1 MHACT
6 CLRRVLIPVR
16 LLAFCFASIVGMAQ
30 PADRLVPAD
39 WLPLQQLE
47 RDDFEPA
54 VGEQIRL
61 AYKKTIENPQDAEL
75 VGGLGMILQCYHKYE
90 LAELCYRRASAL
102 SPRSMN
108 WIYYLGNLLGLR
120 GKTQDAIHE
129 IREALKIDDAYTP
142 ARVRLAQLLFES
154 GELQNSLEEYQKSLQ
169 QNSTLATAYLG
180 LGRLQAA
187 QGAWA
192 DAIASYQKACSLFQ
206 DYAAAHY
213 GLGMSYRKIG
223 DDATSRL
230 ELELYQRS
238 KKKPQPSEDPL
249 LDTVNAL
256 YAGGNIHFANGTSL
270 AQQGKLTQAAEEFES
285 ALKVNPRLMMAHVNL
300 IAAYGRL
307 GRADRAEAHFREA
320 VKLDPGWVEL
330 YYNWALVLTREQRI
344 PEAIEAFKKALD
356 VNPNYVNA
364 HLELG
369 QILTVAGSISES
381 QRHLRLGV
389 ENAPANR
396 EARYLLGS
404 SLLSTGQIEEAIAHL
419 AQSIKI
425 EDDKT
430 AICMQT
436 LAVAYERAG
445 DLDKALYYTRA
456 ARERAVSRQL
466 NDLAAQLEREIDRLA
481 GEVKAP

>member
-1 MHACT
+1 
-6 CLRRVLIPVR
+6 LV
-16 LLAFCFASIVGMAQ
+16 FSFASIVGLAQ
-30 PADRLVPAD
+30 PADRFVPPD

-47 RDDFEPA
+47 REDFEPA

-61 AYKKTIENPQDAEL
+61 AYKKTIENPQDPEL

-90 LAELCYRRASAL
+90 LAGICYRRASAL

-108 WIYYLGNLLGLR
+108 WKYYLGNLLGLR
-120 GKTQDAIHE
+120 GISQEAINE
-129 IREALKIDDAYTP
+129 IREALKIDGAYTP

-154 GELQNSLEEYQKSLQ
+154 GELKQSLEEYQKSLQ
-169 QNSTLATAYLG
+169 QNCRLATAYLG
-180 LGRLQAA
+180 LGQVHAA
-187 QGAWA
+187 QGAWS
-192 DAIASYQKACSLFQ
+192 DAIASYRKACGLFE

-213 GLGMSYRKIG
+213 ALGMAYRKLG
-223 DDATSRL
+223 DDANSL
-230 ELELYQRS
+230 VELELYQRS

-256 YAGGNIHFANGTSL
+256 YAGGNIHFVNGSSL
-270 AQQGKLTQAAEEFES
+270 AQQGKLTQATEEFES

-307 GRADRAEAHFREA
+307 GRADRAEAHFRDA

-330 YYNWALVLTREQRI
+330 YYNWGLVLMGKQRI
-344 PEAIEAFKKALD
+344 AEAIEAFKKALD
-356 VNPNYVNA
+356 VNPNYANA

-369 QILTVAGSISES
+369 QILTDAGSISES
-381 QRHLRLGV
+381 QRHLRLAV

-396 EARYLLGS
+396 EARCLLGS
-404 SLLSTGQIEEAIAHL
+404 SLLSTGQIGDAIAQL
-419 AQSIKI
+419 IQSVKI

-436 LAVAYERAG
+436 LALAYERAG

-456 ARERAVSRQL
+456 ARERAVARQL
-466 NDLAAQLEREIDRLA
+466 DDLAAQLQREIDRLA
-481 GEVKAP
+481 GEIKTP